1 MSLRGCFN
9 CRRTKRTVIKERFN
23 FEVRLEAFNGFN
35 RVVFGNPAADVSNPT
50 TFGRITSQANPA
62 REAQLTVKVNF

>member
-1 MSLRGCFN
+1 MNENLSLS
-9 CRRTKRTVIKERFN
+9 KRTTIRERFN
-23 FEVRLEAFNGFN
+23 FEIRLEAFNAFN

-62 REAQLTVKVNF
+62 REAQLTVKLNF